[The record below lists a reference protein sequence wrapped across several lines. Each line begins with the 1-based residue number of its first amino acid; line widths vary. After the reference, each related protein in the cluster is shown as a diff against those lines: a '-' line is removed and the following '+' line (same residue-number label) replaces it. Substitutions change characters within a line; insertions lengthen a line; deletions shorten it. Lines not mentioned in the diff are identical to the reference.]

1 MESRESGSQDESAAG
16 LKSEVTSFLKDSTA
30 YLQLRSQLFSIEAKE
45 AGLVYRKK
53 SKLLLAGLAVLS
65 FAYGLLIVALIGLVG
80 QMLDA
85 NAEASLGGWI
95 GATLIF
101 SFIHLLIG
109 LFIYFKGRKYG
120 AGQVLFEYTRN
131 ELQKEQEWVKETKT
145 P

>member
-1 MESRESGSQDESAAG
+1 
-16 LKSEVTSFLKDSTA
+16 
-30 YLQLRSQLFSIEAKE
+30 
-45 AGLVYRKK
+45 
-53 SKLLLAGLAVLS
+53 
-65 FAYGLLIVALIGLVG
+65 LIVALIGLVG

-109 LFIYFKGRKYG
+109 LFIYLKGRKYG

-131 ELQKEQEWVKETKT
+131 ELQKEQEWVKETKK